1 MQDTEQAAIALLEA
15 TPTIL
20 HAFLASLPESI
31 VAAKLDREWSPRD
44 VLAHFVDVEQ
54 IAFRTRIQRMI
65 DEDRP
70 FIQSIDP
77 VARLLDP
84 KWESRTVASLLGEL
98 SSQRA
103 DTISWIRTLTA
114 GQLARIGNHDAV
126 GEITASNLLH
136 YWPTHDSAHIRQI
149 QRMLSAV
156 LRHEM
161 GACENFDV

>member
-1 MQDTEQAAIALLEA
+1 MKDTEQAAIAVLEA
-15 TPTIL
+15 TPTVL
-20 HAFLASLPESI
+20 RALLSSLPESI
-31 VAAKLDREWSPRD
+31 VTAKLDRDWSPKD

-54 IAFRTRIQRMI
+54 IAFRDRIQRMI

-77 VARLLDP
+77 VARLSDP
-84 KWESRTVASLLGEL
+84 LWDSRTVASLLDEL
-98 SSQRA
+98 SNQRTETVA
-103 DTISWIRTLTA
+103 WIRTLTA
-114 GQLARIGNHDAV
+114 EQLQRIGNHDAV

-156 LRHEM
+156 FRHEM